1 MDFRAKFIKDGDTA
15 DSGLFGLF
23 KSHRD
28 DRETDPI
35 EIKTIGVGLNDPA
48 KLNENQLP
56 AVFFHYG
63 ATRRIEPETV
73 GFDRETFTVVIEAT
87 INKGIGPD
95 SDFISRSGAMRLL
108 IDEMAQASRA
118 SHITDEVALENV
130 VVASATPYTD
140 TLNRFAFIVFELMYI
155 YEFQY

>member
-1 MDFRAKFIKDGDTA
+1 MDFRAKFIKDGDDP
-15 DSGLFGLF
+15 DSGLYGLF
-23 KSHRD
+23 NQHRLD
-28 DRETDPI
+28 QEKDPI

-63 ATRRIEPETV
+63 AARRLEPETV

-87 INKGIGPD
+87 VNKGTGSD
-95 SDFISRSGAMRLL
+95 SDFITRSGAMRLL
-108 IDEMAQASRA
+108 IDDMAQASRA
-118 SHITDEVALENV
+118 AHIMDEISLENV

-140 TLNRFAFIVFELMYI
+140 SLNRFAFIVFELMYI
-155 YEFQY
+155 YEFRY

>member
-1 MDFRAKFIKDGDTA
+1 MDFRAKFIKDGDNE

-23 KSHRD
+23 LGHKTD
-28 DRETDPI
+28 QETDPI
-35 EIKTIGVGLNDPA
+35 EIRTVGVGLNDPA

-63 ATRRIEPETV
+63 AARRIEPGTV
-73 GFDRETFTVVIEAT
+73 GYDRETFTVVIEAT
-87 INKGIGPD
+87 VNKGTGPN

-118 SHITDEVALENV
+118 AHIADEIALENV

-140 TLNRFAFIVFELMYI
+140 NLNRFSFIVFELMYI
-155 YEFQY
+155 YEFRY